1 MRLFLSSKDK
11 RKKSYGLLGEG
22 TNCLKIYIRIKL
34 AIRLLIYNT
43 GKQKDIERLPREKK
57 AILQSYIQ
65 SRYFSLVWAKE
76 KYLRIHKN

>member
-1 MRLFLSSKDK
+1 MRLSLSSKDK

-43 GKQKDIERLPREKK
+43 GKQKDIERLPRGKK
-57 AILQSYIQ
+57 GNSTILYPVKILLTCLGKRKIS
-65 SRYFSLVWAKE
+65 E
-76 KYLRIHKN
+76 DT